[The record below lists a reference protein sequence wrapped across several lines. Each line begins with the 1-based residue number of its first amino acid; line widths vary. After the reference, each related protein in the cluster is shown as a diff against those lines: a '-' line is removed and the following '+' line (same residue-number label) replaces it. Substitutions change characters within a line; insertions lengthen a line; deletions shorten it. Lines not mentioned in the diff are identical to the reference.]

1 MLFVGESG
9 HVHTTERLTLT
20 GHLWYAHGAAAGAVA
35 PFGQS
40 FDLDQVVLS
49 RGDVQLHTGLIGF
62 PHSGHCVPVLTIQ
75 NLQEGADAVGR
86 RQKKRKN
93 NMETGDFPCRRG
105 VVPLKNRTR
114 GFLQN
119 HLCSQDRHTECGQSV
134 IHRRAAR

>member
-1 MLFVGESG
+1 MKIQMNLFAGVKFVLDTHASRCIPIINIHRRNAIRWESG

-62 PHSGHCVPVLTIQ
+62 LHGGHCVPVLTIQ
-75 NLQEGADAVGR
+75 NLQERADAV
-86 RQKKRKN
+86 
-93 NMETGDFPCRRG
+93 
-105 VVPLKNRTR
+105 
-114 GFLQN
+114 
-119 HLCSQDRHTECGQSV
+119 SQQ
-134 IHRRAAR
+134 